1 MDNQA
6 QLSTMRREAMTLLLK
21 ADAKKKEMISNQ
33 SWLDM
38 AWKLV
43 IHEKYMPEITALK
56 NKAATKIAEIKNLE
70 AVMKKSATETKPLVS
85 AMDQMKSLYI
95 SK

>member
-1 MDNQA
+1 MDNQL
-6 QLSTMRREAMTLLLK
+6 QNMRREAMTLLLK

-33 SWLDM
+33 NWLDM

-43 IHEKYMPEITALK
+43 IREKYMPEITILK
-56 NKAATKIAEIKNLE
+56 NKAAAKIAEIKSLE
-70 AVMKKSATETKPLVS
+70 AISKKNASKSEPLVS

-95 SK
+95 SQ